1 MTVPEKPALKFSL
14 SELAGGFGD
23 FGTIIPLILAVALVT
38 TMNVGY
44 MLLFF
49 GIWFLISGWYYG
61 LPIPIEPMKAIAVVV
76 IAEKLSA
83 GEIAAAGI
91 ILGFIFLLI
100 SYGPLLLWLEK
111 VIPEAVVRGIQLG
124 LALLLIKTSIGFITA
139 DPVFAGIG
147 IAIILLFLVIC
158 KYRTTIPDISAI
170 VIIGAGIIAGVVLHG
185 FPAMQ
190 ILAFPSLVIP
200 APTDYVTA
208 TYSLV
213 PSQALLTVTNAILA
227 TALLT
232 KDLFRVDVPAARL
245 SRTIG
250 LMNLT
255 SVPFGGFPMCHGAG
269 GLAGQ
274 YRYGARTGAASICA
288 GVIFIIV
295 ALLFASADI
304 LTLISVGFFGALL
317 VFVALEMGQHS
328 VKTTSLP
335 LTLIVGVLA
344 LLVSMTAAFVIGIV
358 VAYVMQRAQA
368 NGKVT

>member
-1 MTVPEKPALKFSL
+1 MTDPERPALKFSL
-14 SELAGGFGD
+14 SELAGAFGD

-49 GIWFLISGWYYG
+49 GIWFILTGWYYG

-76 IAEKLSA
+76 IAEKLGA

-91 ILGFIFLLI
+91 ILGFLFLLA

-124 LALLLIKTSIGFITA
+124 LALLLIKTSVGFIVT
-139 DPVFAGIG
+139 DPLYAGIG

-158 KYRTTIPDISAI
+158 RYRTAVPDLSALIIISAGI
-170 VIIGAGIIAGVVLHG
+170 LAGISLHG
-185 FPAMQ
+185 LPAMQ

-200 APTDYVTA
+200 SPADYLSA
-208 TYSLV
+208 AYALV

-232 KDLFRVDVPAARL
+232 RDLFRVDIPAARF

-250 LMNLT
+250 IMNLT

-288 GVIFIIV
+288 GIIFIIV
-295 ALLFASADI
+295 ALLFASADV

-328 VKTTSLP
+328 LKTSSLP
-335 LTLIVGVLA
+335 LTILVGVIA
-344 LLVSMTAAFVIGIV
+344 LLVSMTAAFVVGIV
-358 VAYVMQRAQA
+358 AAYALRWAGARQK
-368 NGKVT
+368 GT